1 MSGNKSYNVV
11 IAGATGAVG
20 EVMLEILEER
30 EFPVDEI
37 FLLASERS
45 EGKRLQ
51 FRGKNVRVERLDQ
64 FDFSRAQIGLFSAGG
79 SLSRQFAPK
88 AAESGCIV
96 IDKPQSFVTTQR
108 SL

>member
-30 EFPVDEI
+30 EFPVEEI

-88 AAESGCIV
+88 AAESGL
-96 IDKPQSFVTTQR
+96 
-108 SL
+108 SLIHI

>member
-1 MSGNKSYNVV
+1 MSGNKSYNVA

-30 EFPVDEI
+30 EFPVEEI

-79 SLSRQFAPK
+79 SLSSQFAPK
-88 AAESGCIV
+88 A
-96 IDKPQSFVTTQR
+96 
-108 SL
+108 

>member
-30 EFPVDEI
+30 EFPVEEI

-51 FRGKNVRVERLDQ
+51 FRGKNVRVGRLDQ

-79 SLSRQFAPK
+79 S
-88 AAESGCIV
+88 
-96 IDKPQSFVTTQR
+96 
-108 SL
+108 